1 MDDLSHAWMSTVT
14 YSWVKPSQVASGGN
28 KRILSKGAA
37 RLRAQMNLTADK
49 RKCSYEV
56 SGPETVR
63 FDSQRMM
70 NWVLVTK
77 AGYYTF
83 VHHDSNGLLTWVMVL
98 TGSKI
103 WGLWKIQDHT
113 NTQRGQWKAHMQ
125 RGFDKQK
132 SDGDLFNALLVRGAV
147 LWVRSQNII

>member
-1 MDDLSHAWMSTVT
+1 MDDLSHAWMTTVG
-14 YSWVKPSQVASGGN
+14 YSWVKKSQVAT
-28 KRILSKGAA
+28 KRILSKEANQFRA
-37 RLRAQMNLTADK
+37 RMNITTEK
-49 RKCSYEV
+49 RKQGYDI

-83 VHHDSNGLLTWVMVL
+83 VHHDSNGLITWVTVL

-103 WGLWKIQDHT
+103 WGCWRIQDHT
-113 NTQRGQWKAHMQ
+113 GTQQGQWKRHMDT
-125 RGFDKQK
+125 GFHRHK
-132 SDGDLFNALLVRGAV
+132 SDGDLLNALLVRGAI
-147 LWVRSQNII
+147 L